1 MKTKIISI
9 IALAILVG
17 SCASKTAAPK
27 PVVQSEKPKTAT
39 KTAVLV
45 AAMDPAENKTIKPEE
60 GKKLYEDSCVR
71 CHRLYTPK
79 EYNKEMW
86 SVILPRMQRKANL
99 DDNVM
104 AAISSYIYSEI

>member
-1 MKTKIISI
+1 MKTEILNIIT
-9 IALAILVG
+9 LAVLVV
-17 SCASKTAAPK
+17 SCASKTAAPT
-27 PVVQSEKPKTAT
+27 PVVQSEKPKAEA
-39 KTAVLV
+39 KTAILI
-45 AAMDPAENKTIKPEE
+45 AAMDPAENKIVKPEE
-60 GKKLYEDSCVR
+60 GKRLYESSCVK

-79 EYNKEMW
+79 EFNQGEW